1 MPIRRDA
8 NGRFSSGGAPSRRK
22 GRLKANQ
29 KREAMTGKA
38 MGAMMPGAPKS
49 TRKTAN
55 KLANLQ
61 RVNRA
66 AADVY
71 AKRAKRGR

>member
-1 MPIRRDA
+1 VPIRRDA
-8 NGRFSSGGAPSRRK
+8 NGRFSASGAPARRK

-29 KREAMTGKA
+29 KRETMTGKA
-38 MGAMMPGAPKS
+38 LSAMMPGTPKS
-49 TRKTAN
+49 TKRTAN
-55 KLANLQ
+55 RLANLQ
-61 RVNRA
+61 RVNKA